1 MLSDGGAHISGIY
14 FKYFDGVLTKTSFF
28 FLFNA
33 VDPLRIPMLL
43 VYCKLKVWS
52 IKIFFLNSYNSCMMY
67 KLFNSNINSYSYFL
81 YHLDK

>member
-1 MLSDGGAHISGIY
+1 MLSDGGAHISDIY
-14 FKYFDGVLTKTSFF
+14 FKYFDGVLTKTPFF

-33 VDPLRIPMLL
+33 VDPLPIPMSL

-67 KLFNSNINSYSYFL
+67 KLFNSNISRVTHIL
-81 YHLDK
+81 YAT